1 MSQSEKSVTAAEAR
15 PTETWVA
22 WMPWTFVFL
31 WSTGF
36 IGAKLGLPYAPPV
49 TFLLLRFAF
58 VLALMLPIAL
68 LARARWPGT
77 PSEVA
82 HIGVAGVLLHGGY
95 LGGVFTAIHSGMSAG
110 LAALIVGLQP
120 VLTAVAVAPIL
131 RERVSARQWLGLVLG
146 FGGVALVVAQRATL
160 AGLTPFGGAMIL
172 LALASITAGTVY
184 QKRFCGAF
192 DLRAGSV
199 IQFVAAG
206 AVLAPFAA
214 AFERAPVRWT
224 GEFIF
229 ALAWLVLVL
238 SIGAISLLTLLIR
251 RGAATKVASLFYLVP
266 PFTAVIAF
274 LLFDERL
281 GALGIAGFALAVIG
295 VALVVRS

>member
-1 MSQSEKSVTAAEAR
+1 MEIESASRQTGV
-15 PTETWVA
+15 WVR

-36 IGAKLGLPYAPPV
+36 IGAKFGLPYAQPV
-49 TFLLLRFAF
+49 TFLLLRFGF

-68 LARARWPGT
+68 VLRAPWPAT
-77 PSEVA
+77 PA
-82 HIGVAGVLLHGGY
+82 QLTHIAIAGVLLHGGY
-95 LGGVFTAIHSGMSAG
+95 LAGVFTAIYAGMSAG

-120 VLTAVAVAPIL
+120 VLTAVVAAPLL
-131 RERVSARQWLGLVLG
+131 RERVTPRQWLGLALG
-146 FGGVALVVAQRATL
+146 FGGVALVVAQRTTL
-160 AGLTPFGGAMIL
+160 AGVTAFSGAMIL
-172 LALASITAGTVY
+172 IALLSITAGTVY

-206 AVLAPFAA
+206 LALAPFALH
-214 AFERAPVRWT
+214 FEHEPVRWT
-224 GEFIF
+224 GEFVF
-229 ALAWLVLVL
+229 AMAWLVLVL

-274 LLFDERL
+274 LMFDEQL
-281 GALGIAGFALAVIG
+281 GPLGIAGFALAVLG
-295 VALVVRS
+295 VALVVRA

>member
-1 MSQSEKSVTAAEAR
+1 MTSQARGAES
-15 PTETWVA
+15 WVA

-68 LARARWPGT
+68 VARARWPGS
-77 PSEVA
+77 PSQVA
-82 HIGVAGVLLHGGY
+82 HIAAVGVLLHGGY

-131 RERVSARQWLGLVLG
+131 HEHVTARQWLGLALG

-160 AGLTPFGGAMIL
+160 AGLTPYSGAMIV

-184 QKRFCGAF
+184 QKRFCAAF

-206 AVLAPFAA
+206 AVLAPFAL
-214 AFERAPVRWT
+214 AFEGDPVHWT
-224 GEFIF
+224 REFVF
-229 ALAWLVLVL
+229 AMAWLVLVL

-281 GALGIAGFALAVIG
+281 GPIGIAGFALAVIG

>member
-1 MSQSEKSVTAAEAR
+1 MSSAGQ
-15 PTETWVA
+15 ETRNWVA

-68 LARARWPGT
+68 LARARWPGS

-82 HIGVAGVLLHGGY
+82 HIAAAGVLLHGGY
-95 LGGVFTAIHSGMSAG
+95 LGGVFSAIHSGMSAG

-131 RERVSARQWLGLVLG
+131 HERVTARQWLGLALG

-160 AGLTPFGGAMIL
+160 AGLTPFGAAMIL

-206 AVLAPFAA
+206 AVLAPFAL
-214 AFERAPVRWT
+214 AFEREPVRWT
-224 GEFIF
+224 GEFLF
-229 ALAWLVLVL
+229 AIAWLVLVL

-281 GALGIAGFALAVIG
+281 SAPGVAGFALAVIG
-295 VALVVRS
+295 VALVVRA

>member
-1 MSQSEKSVTAAEAR
+1 
-15 PTETWVA
+15 
-22 WMPWTFVFL
+22 MPWTFVFL

-68 LARARWPGT
+68 FARARWPGS
-77 PSEVA
+77 PSEMA
-82 HIGVAGVLLHGGY
+82 HIAAAGVLLHGGY
-95 LGGVFTAIHSGMSAG
+95 LGGVFSAIHSGMSAG

-131 RERVSARQWLGLVLG
+131 HERVSARQWLGLALG
-146 FGGVALVVAQRATL
+146 FGGVALVVAQRTTL

-172 LALASITAGTVY
+172 LALVSITAGTVY

-206 AVLAPFAA
+206 AVLAPFAL
-214 AFERAPVRWT
+214 AFEREPVRWT

-229 ALAWLVLVL
+229 ATAWLVLVL

-251 RGAATKVASLFYLVP
+251 RGAATSVASLFYLVP

-274 LLFDERL
+274 LLFDERMS
-281 GALGIAGFALAVIG
+281 ALGVAGFALAVIG

>member
-1 MSQSEKSVTAAEAR
+1 
-15 PTETWVA
+15 
-22 WMPWTFVFL
+22 MPWTFVFL

-68 LARARWPGT
+68 FARARWPGS
-77 PSEVA
+77 PSEMA
-82 HIGVAGVLLHGGY
+82 HIAAAGVLLHGGY
-95 LGGVFTAIHSGMSAG
+95 LGGVFSAIHSGMSAG

-131 RERVSARQWLGLVLG
+131 HERVSARQWLGLALG
-146 FGGVALVVAQRATL
+146 FGGVALVVAQRTTL

-172 LALASITAGTVY
+172 VALVSITAGTVY

-206 AVLAPFAA
+206 AVLAPFAL
-214 AFERAPVRWT
+214 AFEREPVQWT

-229 ALAWLVLVL
+229 ATAWLVLVL

-251 RGAATKVASLFYLVP
+251 RGAATRVASLFYLVP

-274 LLFDERL
+274 LLFDERMS
-281 GALGIAGFALAVIG
+281 ALGVAGFALAVIG

>member
-1 MSQSEKSVTAAEAR
+1 MTAETR
-15 PTETWVA
+15 PTENWVA
-22 WMPWTFVFL
+22 WMPGTFVFL

-36 IGAKLGLPYAPPV
+36 IGAKLGLPYAQPV

-58 VLALMLPIAL
+58 VLALMFPIAL
-68 LARARWPGT
+68 ALRARWPAS
-77 PSEVA
+77 PAQVA

-120 VLTAVAVAPIL
+120 VLTAIAVAPIL
-131 RERVSARQWLGLVLG
+131 RERVSARQWLGLALG

-160 AGLTPFGGAMIL
+160 AGLTPFGGAMIA
-172 LALASITAGTVY
+172 LALVSITAGTVY

-192 DLRAGSV
+192 DLRTGSV

-206 AVLAPFAA
+206 AVLAPFAF
-214 AFERAPVRWT
+214 AFEHEPVRWT
-224 GEFIF
+224 GELVF
-229 ALAWLVLVL
+229 AMAWLVLVL

-251 RGAATKVASLFYLVP
+251 RGATTKVASLFYLVP

-274 LLFDERL
+274 LIFDERL

>member
-1 MSQSEKSVTAAEAR
+1 
-15 PTETWVA
+15 
-22 WMPWTFVFL
+22 MPGTFVFL

-36 IGAKLGLPYAPPV
+36 IGAKLGLPYAQPV

-58 VLALMLPIAL
+58 VLALMFPIAL
-68 LARARWPGT
+68 ALRARWPAS
-77 PSEVA
+77 PAQVA

-120 VLTAVAVAPIL
+120 VLTAIAVAPIL
-131 RERVSARQWLGLVLG
+131 RERVSARQWLGLALG

-160 AGLTPFGGAMIL
+160 AGLTPFGGAMIA
-172 LALASITAGTVY
+172 LALVSITAGTVY

-192 DLRAGSV
+192 DLRTGSV

-206 AVLAPFAA
+206 AVLAPFAF
-214 AFERAPVRWT
+214 AFEHEPVRWT
-224 GEFIF
+224 GELVF
-229 ALAWLVLVL
+229 AMAWLVLVL

-251 RGAATKVASLFYLVP
+251 RGATTKVASLFYLVP

-274 LLFDERL
+274 LIFDERL